1 MNSNQNLA
9 YAYDAASRDERLAA
23 PTPGI
28 LGSAM
33 NDFWS
38 GMQFLLRYGAR
49 CNANAES
56 IGQNNLR
63 LLHQTLLGDSHYRA
77 ALAAARRESL
87 RHALPSYHTLYQS
100 AKMRADM
107 VTLQKGGS
115 LPVIPQAHSLH
126 LLLSISGKARM
137 NDTNPP
143 AMAPTRRFPNY
154 WSRPAR
160 HLKPNDVIWVRH
172 NGRVPRLLTAV
183 SKTCVLLSLLLPLDA
198 FLPSPD
204 EGQAG

>member
-9 YAYDAASRDERLAA
+9 YARDAASQDERVMVEV
-23 PTPGI
+23 PGI

-49 CNANAES
+49 CNANADS

-77 ALAAARRESL
+77 ALVDARRESL
-87 RHALPSYHTLYQS
+87 RHGLPSYRTLYHS
-100 AKMRADM
+100 PKIRADM

-115 LPVIPQAHSLH
+115 LPVIPQEHSLH
-126 LLLSISGKARM
+126 LLLSISGKTSM
-137 NDTNPP
+137 HDTSPQAP
-143 AMAPTRRFPNY
+143 APARRFPSY
-154 WSRPAR
+154 WPRPAR
-160 HLKPNDVIWVRH
+160 HLKPNDVLWVRPS
-172 NGRVPRLLTAV
+172 GCVPRLLTAV
-183 SKTCVLLSLLLPLDA
+183 SKSCVLLSLLLPLNSL
-198 FLPSPD
+198 LPPP
-204 EGQAG
+204 EQGQAG